1 MDQNEI
7 NCNYFALKNS
17 CDSLSVACKYFV
29 VGESQHES
37 LKRREV
43 TMLFLF
49 ARNLVLSSHAK
60 NGLNSMKL
68 ILIE

>member
-7 NCNYFALKNS
+7 NRNYFALKNS
-17 CDSLSVACKYFV
+17 GDSLSVACKYFV

-37 LKRREV
+37 LRKREV

-49 ARNLVLSSHAK
+49 ARNSSSHAK